1 MLNSKPRV
9 VFGLYGAGGFG
20 REVMPLISKLNFTDM
35 RLEEEIDL
43 QIYFVETTPGREEV
57 NGTKLISENAFFE
70 LESDFRYFNV
80 AIGQPTIR
88 REIAEKCMNRGAS
101 PISIYSPHSIVYPN
115 NEIKEGIICCA
126 NSVITSNTQ
135 IGKFF
140 HSNLSSYVAH
150 DCVIGDYV
158 TFAPNVQC
166 NGNVQVEDG
175 AYVGAGAIIKQ
186 GTINNPI
193 VIGKGAIVGM
203 GAVVTKNVE
212 PFTTVVGNPAKPYK
226 K

>member
-1 MLNSKPRV
+1 
-9 VFGLYGAGGFG
+9 
-20 REVMPLISKLNFTDM
+20 
-35 RLEEEIDL
+35 
-43 QIYFVETTPGREEV
+43 
-57 NGTKLISENAFFE
+57 
-70 LESDFRYFNV
+70 
-80 AIGQPTIR
+80 
-88 REIAEKCMNRGAS
+88 
-101 PISIYSPHSIVYPN
+101 
-115 NEIKEGIICCA
+115 
-126 NSVITSNTQ
+126 VITSNTQ